1 MKARRSLAAKPKVN
15 PISALFNSEAGYN
28 EWNKI
33 LEIIANTLPNYV
45 VKNYTVKKVSE
56 SAIEINL
63 VFTTAN
69 TPIMKFI
76 TNGKGFR
83 MLQVLGREELGTHEE
98 ERAFMSKLYKVF
110 PGIVFDVE

>member
-1 MKARRSLAAKPKVN
+1 MKARRSLAAKPKAD
-15 PISALFNSEAGYN
+15 PISALFNSEAGYS

-33 LEIIANTLPNYV
+33 LEIIAKTLPQYV
-45 VKNYTVKKVSE
+45 IKDYAVKKTADSSTEV
-56 SAIEINL
+56 NL
-63 VFTTAN
+63 VFTTKN

-83 MLQVLGREELGTHEE
+83 MLQVLGGEELGSHAE
-98 ERAFMSKLYKVF
+98 ERAFMSSLYKSF